1 MPGNGAELR
10 AVRKAN
16 EAFYQAFESR
26 DVARMDAV
34 WAKGEHVKCVH
45 PGWHILGGW
54 DAVRS
59 SWEMIFR
66 NSGEMRFTLSDV
78 RIEVRGA
85 LAWVVLT
92 ENILSSVEGDVSASS
107 ILATNLF
114 ERQDGRWL
122 MIHHHGSHVLTDRF
136 RADRSSTVH

>member
-45 PGWHILGGW
+45 PGWNILCGW

-92 ENILSSVEGDVSASS
+92 ENILSSVEGDVSATS